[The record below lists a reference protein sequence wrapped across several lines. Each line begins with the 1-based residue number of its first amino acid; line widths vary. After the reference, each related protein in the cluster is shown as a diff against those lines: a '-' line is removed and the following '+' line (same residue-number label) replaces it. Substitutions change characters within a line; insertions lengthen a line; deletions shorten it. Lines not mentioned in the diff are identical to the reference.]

1 MGNFGSLNSLQI
13 KRKGG
18 GGERRKE
25 SIPPAWKG
33 VQVYYDGSG
42 RPEPPVGGAGFA
54 IFKEGVE
61 VAAGAETIPFGT
73 NNVGEFKGALIG
85 LRQASKLTERVEVIG
100 DCMILTNAAAN
111 DKNVKEVELDN
122 ILDKIKTTAG
132 KMKEAKFTHVFREH
146 NKMAIASKDWNPCA
160 QKLGETDEE
169 WIVLNSERWKRIN
182 TGSKKKSAFPV
193 PSGCRIRK
201 KGSKVLQSDLA
212 IFPKMNIPEGTT
224 ASKGVVL
231 YNITRWSKEG
241 PLVSKRGEGEEIIV
255 QRMEELGR
263 KIGFKLST
271 LAEPSHKPRQL
282 EDSFF
287 LWTGKE
293 MKSKAYQ
300 RRSIMTVRAGKASFE
315 LSQGP
320 VWGKFNWKNF
330 VELKVKDERV
340 GGEVVGGE
348 GRGRG
353 RKKRA
358 NGRQEDGKPKK
369 RARKEDSKE
378 EKEEKE
384 GERGKKRNTSLL
396 KWFQK
401 PEKRREVEDFHEND
415 KGVT

>member
-1 MGNFGSLNSLQI
+1 MVDLLRVFQNVCRPHRIPTWKTHHGVCRLTTEYLKKDLVNAIGAALTTLWIFINLEGVQTPKVAQRIFLKQVKKFNLIPKKRKAEKKI

-18 GGERRKE
+18 GGKRRKE
-25 SIPPAWKG
+25 STPPAWKG

-42 RPEPPVGGAGFA
+42 RPEPPVRGVGFA

-61 VAAGAETIPFGT
+61 VTAGAETIPFDT

-122 ILDKIKTTAG
+122 ILDEIKTTAG

-146 NKMAIASKDWNPCA
+146 NKRADAIATAASLSEKDGRMAIASKDWNPRA

-182 TGSKKKSAFPV
+182 TGSKKKWAFPV
-193 PSGCRIRK
+193 PSSHRIRK

-212 IFPKMNIPEGTT
+212 IFPKMNIPERTT

-255 QRMEELGR
+255 QRMEELG
-263 KIGFKLST
+263 
-271 LAEPSHKPRQL
+271 
-282 EDSFF
+282 
-287 LWTGKE
+287 
-293 MKSKAYQ
+293 
-300 RRSIMTVRAGKASFE
+300 
-315 LSQGP
+315 
-320 VWGKFNWKNF
+320 
-330 VELKVKDERV
+330 
-340 GGEVVGGE
+340 
-348 GRGRG
+348 
-353 RKKRA
+353 
-358 NGRQEDGKPKK
+358 
-369 RARKEDSKE
+369 
-378 EKEEKE
+378 
-384 GERGKKRNTSLL
+384 
-396 KWFQK
+396 
-401 PEKRREVEDFHEND
+401 
-415 KGVT
+415 